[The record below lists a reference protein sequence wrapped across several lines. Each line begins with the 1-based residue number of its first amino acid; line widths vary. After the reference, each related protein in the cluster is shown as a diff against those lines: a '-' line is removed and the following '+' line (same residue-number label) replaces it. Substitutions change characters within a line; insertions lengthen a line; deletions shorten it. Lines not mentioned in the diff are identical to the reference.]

1 MPTQL
6 YTKGNHFYII
16 ESGSTNILFESRG
29 NVKIKKARTDSTGY
43 TVLINNVPY
52 NSDLLEF
59 SDIRDGDNAPYTDQ
73 ATFETWYEDNTNFK
87 AASGSSG
94 AASPTVGF
102 SASVSQVTEL
112 STSVAV
118 VIPVAVSN
126 YIDTQIDVSISI
138 TGGNS
143 EPGDHNFTTT
153 ALSFT
158 DNGTQNITF
167 DIIPDAG
174 ENDETIIF
182 TLVETSSV
190 TGLVVSRATHTLTV
204 TDNYTAPVGL
214 YEFETSVADTNEVLT
229 EFEHVF
235 NDNPNLLVV
244 KRNNRLYGE
253 VTVAAN
259 GTGQDTTFFD
269 LDQGQLNSRV
279 MTFPF
284 EVIALDIGIGTIL
297 DPLTS
302 HPVNGGYNFCGL
314 HVHQLSSTI
323 DNNVE
328 FLANINS
335 SHCVVGHRGGTHN
348 CVEFKNTLAGS
359 SSQGDT
365 SFNSL
370 PLGRADLRVTGSA
383 AGLLTWYYKEPGAA
397 NWLLINGGT
406 GFPPGT
412 QPTYGASVDV
422 GIIGYAYTNTGL
434 DFAMTCESIQY
445 IQN

>member
-6 YTKGNHFYII
+6 YIKGNYFYMIEDGSPII
-16 ESGSTNILFESRG
+16 KDESAGD
-29 NVKIKKARTDSTGY
+29 VKIKKAETSSTAY
-43 TVLINNVPY
+43 RVFFKNRPQNK
-52 NSDLLEF
+52 DLLEF
-59 SDIRDGDNAPYTDQ
+59 ADIRDENNVAYTSQ
-73 ATFETWYEDNTNFK
+73 TVFETWYEDNTNFK
-87 AASGSSG
+87 AAPGSSG

-102 SASVSQVTEL
+102 STSVSQVTEL
-112 STSVAV
+112 STSVSV

-126 YIDTQIDVSISI
+126 YSGTQIDVSISI

-153 ALSFT
+153 VLSFT

-190 TGLVVSRATHTLTV
+190 VGLVTSQATHTLTV

-214 YEFETSVADTNEVLT
+214 YEFETSVAGADETLT
-229 EFEHVF
+229 EFEDVF
-235 NDNPNLLVV
+235 NNNANLLVV
-244 KRNNRLYGE
+244 KRDNRFYTEL
-253 VTVAAN
+253 TTAAN

-269 LDQGQLNSRV
+269 LDQGQLNSRE

-284 EVIALDIGIGTIL
+284 EVIALDIGIGTI
-297 DPLTS
+297 DTPLTS
-302 HPVNGGYNFCGL
+302 HPDNAGYNFCGL
-314 HVHQLSSTI
+314 HVHQRSANDT
-323 DNNVE
+323 E
-328 FLANINS
+328 FLANVNS

-365 SFNSL
+365 GYDSV

-422 GIIGYAYTNTGL
+422 GIITYAYTNTGL
-434 DFAMTCESIQY
+434 DFAGTCESIQY